1 MPDPLP
7 VPDVIVSGAVARKRP
22 LAVVATTHTVGWAWS
37 SGTSGSR
44 IVVLKRPF
52 LSTLTRARTLCGST
66 RPLRWLGEAVIV
78 INTVSPAGHDEPLT
92 VTESPIAADATESTI
107 NGLPGVG
114 LAGLVAVGA
123 GCGGT
128 RVDCGS

>member
-1 MPDPLP
+1 
-7 VPDVIVSGAVARKRP
+7 
-22 LAVVATTHTVGWAWS
+22 
-37 SGTSGSR
+37 
-44 IVVLKRPF
+44 
-52 LSTLTRARTLCGST
+52 
-66 RPLRWLGEAVIV
+66 LRWLGEAVIV